1 MWQDAAGLCRCAVP
15 ISRALLLCGAQEC
28 RPQSAGTSATSAS
41 RPPARVAAR
50 LVRHRALLGRS
61 CPPSAPAAPG
71 SSPSSARVFPRTS
84 HLWLYTRP
92 LAAGVRGEDPKGG
105 YPLGPR
111 IQLASRR
118 TRRCGVAPPCLH
130 RPTRGQLIGSDH
142 MTHRE
147 ADALLYYPLPCLA
160 LPYARAVVW
169 TPSGDAQRVLARA
182 QCPRCGRPGAAARL
196 FSRPSHSPTLSI
208 QASPAA

>member
-1 MWQDAAGLCRCAVP
+1 MSTAKCWNFCHIG
-15 ISRALLLCGAQEC
+15 
-28 RPQSAGTSATSAS
+28 
-41 RPPARVAAR
+41 VA
-50 LVRHRALLGRS
+50 
-61 CPPSAPAAPG
+61 
-71 SSPSSARVFPRTS
+71 PSSASGCKVSSTPRDPPLLRSFGTCRARILPIERTSLGVFPWTS

-111 IQLASRR
+111 ILR
-118 TRRCGVAPPCLH
+118 TRRRCGVAPPCLH

-182 QCPRCGRPGAAARL
+182 QCPRCGRPGALAYSPA
-196 FSRPSHSPTLSI
+196 PAHSPTLSI

>member
-1 MWQDAAGLCRCAVP
+1 MC
-15 ISRALLLCGAQEC
+15 
-28 RPQSAGTSATSAS
+28 SAHLTRSAS
-41 RPPARVAAR
+41 LWCLGMSTAKCWNFGHIGVAPSSASSCK
-50 LVRHRALLGRS
+50 VSSTPRAPVGRS

-111 IQLASRR
+111 ILR
-118 TRRCGVAPPCLH
+118 TRRRCGVAPPCLH

>member
-1 MWQDAAGLCRCAVP
+1 MC
-15 ISRALLLCGAQEC
+15 
-28 RPQSAGTSATSAS
+28 SAHLTRSAS
-41 RPPARVAAR
+41 LWCPGMSTAKCWNFGHIGVAPSSASSCKVSSTPRSTGTAPALFRPV
-50 LVRHRALLGRS
+50 GRS

-105 YPLGPR
+105 CPLGPR
-111 IQLASRR
+111 IQLAS
-118 TRRCGVAPPCLH
+118 RRCGVAPPCLH

-182 QCPRCGRPGAAARL
+182 QCPRCGRPGALAYSPDPA
-196 FSRPSHSPTLSI
+196 HSPTLSI